1 MTGIAQGS
9 GRRRALDIVVGGVE
23 TADEFV
29 EVQGGFPDF
38 KKEDTA
44 RAVTADTA
52 KTIDRRIV
60 SFVFGAA
67 AVELA
72 SSNLQRDTGRNLR
85 LLYGGC

>member
-1 MTGIAQGS
+1 MAGIGQRS
-9 GRRRALDIVVGGVE
+9 MRCRALDIVVGGVE
-23 TADEFV
+23 TADEPV
-29 EVQGGFPDF
+29 EIQGRFPDF
-38 KKEDTA
+38 EQKVTA
-44 RAVTADTA
+44 RAVAADTA